1 MQQVNL
7 LVDSADGCLDAG
19 VSRPHLI
26 AVYAE
31 LSHSTSVGSRSWPAA
46 RYGRICGELGHGE
59 RDAESSAA
67 TNRLIGN
74 NLAFVSFNN
83 RAHD

>member
-1 MQQVNL
+1 M
-7 LVDSADGCLDAG
+7 VDSADGCLDAG
-19 VSRPHLI
+19 VRCPHLI

-31 LSHSTSVGSRSWPAA
+31 LSHASSVGSRLWSAVKCA
-46 RYGRICGELGHGE
+46 RICGELGHGE

-74 NLAFVSFNN
+74 NLAFVTINN